1 MKSGKRFL
9 FFLIPAVLYLLASLV
24 TVFVAGERL
33 RDTAIPQGIDRN
45 SPATVEQLRVDL
57 NRIEYD
63 ELCNI
68 PDIGPAL
75 AERILEYRSEHGMFQ
90 AVAELDS
97 VPGIGEKKLKLL
109 MEYVYVED

>member
-9 FFLIPAVLYLLASLV
+9 FFLIPAVLYLLASLM
-24 TVFVAGERL
+24 TLFVAQERL
-33 RDTAIPQGIDRN
+33 RDTVITQRTDRS
-45 SPATVEQLRVDL
+45 SPATVEELRVDL
-57 NRIEYD
+57 NRIEFD

-68 PDIGPAL
+68 PDIGPTL
-75 AERILEYRSEHGMFQ
+75 AERILEYRAEHGMFQ
-90 AVAELDS
+90 TVEELDS